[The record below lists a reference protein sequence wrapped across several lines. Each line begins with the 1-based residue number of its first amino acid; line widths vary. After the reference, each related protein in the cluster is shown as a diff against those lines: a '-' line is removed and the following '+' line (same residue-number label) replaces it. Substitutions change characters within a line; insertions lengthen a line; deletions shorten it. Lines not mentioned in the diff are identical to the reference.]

1 MPRIPHVLI
10 ALSVLTLSFFTSPQS
25 VNAQSDSEKRCIG
38 GACFST
44 EHQVGE
50 LTLPL
55 KGVSLFEYWSFDV
68 YSAALY
74 APAEVKDIKG
84 VLGDVPKY
92 LVLEYH
98 RGLERQNI
106 IDNSEYILEK
116 NPQNNM
122 QSLRDRLKVLYEN
135 YNDVKDG
142 DRFSMSYVPGKG
154 TTLYYNGKEKKTLP
168 GVDFQ
173 QAYFGIWLSRTSVDE
188 DFTQELLGVKN

>member
-1 MPRIPHVLI
+1 MPRLRFSISLFFVSALVLFH
-10 ALSVLTLSFFTSPQS
+10 AVPQLKAEQNS
-25 VNAQSDSEKRCIG
+25 KKHCLG
-38 GACFST
+38 GACFAA
-44 EHQVGE
+44 EHKIGD

-74 APAEVKDIKG
+74 APDEVKDIDG

-98 RGLERQNI
+98 RGLEKQNI
-106 IDNSEYILEK
+106 VDNSEYILKENPK
-116 NPQNNM
+116 NDM
-122 QSLRDRLKVLYEN
+122 QTLRERLKVLYEN

-142 DRFSMSYVPGKG
+142 DRFSMSYIPGKG
-154 TTLYYNGKEKKTLP
+154 TTLFYNGTEKKTLP

-173 QAYFGIWLSRTSVDE
+173 QAYFGIWLSRASVDE
-188 DFTQELLGVKN
+188 DFTEELLGLKD